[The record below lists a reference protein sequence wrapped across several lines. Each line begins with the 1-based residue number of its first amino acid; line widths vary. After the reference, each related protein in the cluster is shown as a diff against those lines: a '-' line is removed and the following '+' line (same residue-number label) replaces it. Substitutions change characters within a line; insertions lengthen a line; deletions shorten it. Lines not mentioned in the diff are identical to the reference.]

1 MTFILILHI
10 LGTSFRIMSHIFRT
24 TLMIMPVHKRELLIQ
39 LVICGARDCLKRLKY
54 SYSIS
59 ARYPAN
65 TSAALWWLRYPGCS
79 REPTLSDVVFGSCR

>member
-24 TLMIMPVHKRELLIQ
+24 TLMIMPVHKRELLVQ